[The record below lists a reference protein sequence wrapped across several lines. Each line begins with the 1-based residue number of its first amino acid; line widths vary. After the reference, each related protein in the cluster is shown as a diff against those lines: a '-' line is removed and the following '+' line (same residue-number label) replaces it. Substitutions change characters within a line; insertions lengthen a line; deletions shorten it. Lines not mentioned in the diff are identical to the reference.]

1 MLLATWNIADA
12 STGKNSSTTSV
23 HLGPYNKPVPL
34 SFLNCTLSWDVRTAW
49 IDSSNAIHWTT
60 NTTAGACDRDD
71 INVRLSSL
79 DCVDSVL
86 TCRNLGRPY
95 N

>member
-1 MLLATWNIADA
+1 MLLATWNITDA
-12 STGKNSSTTSV
+12 STGKNSSTAAV
-23 HLGPYNKPVPL
+23 HFDQNNTTISL

-60 NTTAGACDRDD
+60 NTTAGTCDRDD
-71 INVRLSSL
+71 INVRLNSL

-86 TCRNLGRPY
+86 TY
-95 N
+95 